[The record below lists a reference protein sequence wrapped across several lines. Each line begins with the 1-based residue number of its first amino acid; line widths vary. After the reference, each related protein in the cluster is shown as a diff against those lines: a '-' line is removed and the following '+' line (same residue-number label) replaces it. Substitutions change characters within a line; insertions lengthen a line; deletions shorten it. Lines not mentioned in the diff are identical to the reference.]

1 MKKFIQAIALLAFCC
16 CGNLETAPASPTQAA
31 TVKEVESINAVTS
44 DQSTESPVDAATVW
58 VCKSAGA
65 KKYHFNKD
73 CGGLGRCKHTIEAM
87 TVDDAEAV
95 GLERCGLKKCN
106 DR

>member
-1 MKKFIQAIALLAFCC
+1 MKKFIRTIALLALYS
-16 CGNLETAPASPTQAA
+16 CGNLETAPPHPTQAA
-31 TVKEVESINAVTS
+31 SVNQVESINSLTS
-44 DQSTESPVDAATVW
+44 DQSATEAPAHTGNVW

-73 CGGLGRCKHTIEAM
+73 CGGLGRCKHTIEMM

-95 GLERCGLKKCN
+95 GLERCGLKRCK
-106 DR
+106 